1 MAEIARL
8 FRFDDQ
14 PPLIQLIFS
23 FCIVVVAGTILFWL
37 FIIAGSL
44 FFGIAP
50 GKMVQIPASDPD
62 ESGRL
67 ILKYIQFSQE
77 IGLFLIPAVIIA
89 LLIRKS
95 NESFLKLDR
104 SPAAIKLL
112 LVVFLA
118 FLVIPVLNYTGILN
132 SRMVLP
138 DALSGIQ
145 QWMRTKEDLASRLT
159 GLLITS
165 SGALTLTLN
174 IFILAIVPAFCEEFL
189 FRGLLQQILNRLLRS
204 SNAAIWVTAII
215 FSSIHFQF
223 FGFLPRLILG
233 LVFGYLFYW
242 TGNLWYPIIAH
253 FVNNLI
259 PVMISYFSGWRSVNV
274 QMSDNGK
281 LIGGFPFVAI
291 IFSGL
296 ILFYFW
302 REFRRRSGVTAWDS
316 STGDKTAVT

>member
-23 FCIVVVAGTILFWL
+23 FCIIVVAGTIIFWL
-37 FIIAGSL
+37 FILAGSL
-44 FFGIAP
+44 FLGISP
-50 GKMVQIPASDPD
+50 GKMVQVPASDPD
-62 ESGRL
+62 DSGRMV
-67 ILKYIQFSQE
+67 LKYIQFSQQ

-89 LLIRKS
+89 HLIGKN

-112 LVVFLA
+112 IVVFLA
-118 FLVIPVLNYTGILN
+118 FLLIPVLNYTGILN

-138 DALSGIQ
+138 DAFSGIQ
-145 QWMRTKEDLASRLT
+145 KWMEAKEDLASRLT
-159 GLLITS
+159 ELLITS
-165 SGALTLTLN
+165 SGALTLILN
-174 IFILAIVPAFCEEFL
+174 VFILAVVPSFCEEIL
-189 FRGLLQQILNRLLRS
+189 FRGLLQQLLSRLFRS
-204 SNAAIWVTAII
+204 SNAGIWVTAIV

-233 LVFGYLFYW
+233 LVFGYLFCW
-242 TGNLWYPIIAH
+242 TGNLWYAIIAH

-259 PVMISYFSGWRSVNV
+259 PVMFSYFSGLRYVSA

-281 LIGGFPFVAI
+281 EVTAFPFIAI
-291 IFSGL
+291 VFSGF

-302 REFRRRSGVTAWDS
+302 REFRRRSGATCDS
-316 STGDKTAVT
+316 CTGSKTSAA